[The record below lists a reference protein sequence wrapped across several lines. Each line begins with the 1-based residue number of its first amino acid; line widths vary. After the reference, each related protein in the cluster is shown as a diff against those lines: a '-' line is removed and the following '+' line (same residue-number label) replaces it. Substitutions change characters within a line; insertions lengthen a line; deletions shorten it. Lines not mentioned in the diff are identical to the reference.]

1 MTDFA
6 LMRYTG
12 LSMTCTYIH
21 GKQDRPTPPPPPI
34 AGVERPE
41 LLYILAE
48 ASQASEPSISLSHSL
63 FLGVFFGFLGGGKG
77 AGYVCTLH
85 YI

>member
-6 LMRYTG
+6 LM
-12 LSMTCTYIH
+12 YIH

-48 ASQASEPSISLSHSL
+48 ASQASEPSISLSLSL
-63 FLGVFFGFLGGGKG
+63 SFWFFLFWFSGWGKRG
-77 AGYVCTLH
+77 RAMYVH
-85 YI
+85 YIQKKLP

>member
-1 MTDFA
+1 MNGIMTDFA
-6 LMRYTG
+6 LM
-12 LSMTCTYIH
+12 YIH

-48 ASQASEPSISLSHSL
+48 ASQASEPSISLSLSL
-63 FLGVFFGFLGGGKG
+63 FLVFSFLVFWVGEKG
-77 AGYVCTLH
+77 RAMYVH
-85 YI
+85 YIHV